1 MYTMCLA
8 YAPLTR
14 FSGPQPNKRAKKASR
29 GGAKGKGKGKHSTN
43 FAYAL
48 LTHRIDTNATANT
61 VRKRNSARLA
71 AK

>member
-48 LTHRIDTNATANT
+48 LTHRIDINATANT